1 MAATWADD
9 IFKCNFVN
17 ENVSVS
23 IKIPLNFVPK
33 APIDNNLS
41 LVQVMAWRRTGDKL
55 LHEQMHLASMSYVS
69 SERVILEWCT
79 ALFLLFLMYYSR

>member
-17 ENVSVS
+17 ENVTVL
-23 IKIPLNFVPK
+23 IKIPLNFVPR
-33 APIDNNLS
+33 APIDNKLS

-55 LHEQMHLASMSYVS
+55 LHEPMHLASTSYVS